1 MSHNKKIGPNERGGG
16 GVKTGST
23 DNDAFSIDPAWL
35 VLTTCY
41 WPFVEG
47 LANQSKLNLETSFIV
62 LCELDNYFLPATAL
76 SGSGARTFV
85 HPLIFSPF
93 SPLARQCEFWGLP
106 DGVFLLSK
114 WILLHELY
122 VKNKDILILISQ
134 FWFMKERRLPLNIY
148 SFKI

>member
-1 MSHNKKIGPNERGGG
+1 MFFTNRSHFFAIFVLICHACNCIPTPHNKKIGPNERGGG

-62 LCELDNYFLPATAL
+62 LCDLDNYF
-76 SGSGARTFV
+76 
-85 HPLIFSPF
+85 
-93 SPLARQCEFWGLP
+93 
-106 DGVFLLSK
+106 
-114 WILLHELY
+114 
-122 VKNKDILILISQ
+122 
-134 FWFMKERRLPLNIY
+134 
-148 SFKI
+148 